1 MQMKQILRAGLLAL
15 ALAQQLASET
25 LEAPVTSE
33 PPVLAPASSSV
44 GSTDILISVLAVL
57 LVWAAVQQ
65 NERAK
70 SG

>member
-1 MQMKQILRAGLLAL
+1 MQIRQILKCCIVAVAI
-15 ALAQQLASET
+15 AQPVAAET

-33 PPVLAPASSSV
+33 PPVLAPATSSV

>member
-1 MQMKQILRAGLLAL
+1 MQIGQILKISVLATAMAQPL
-15 ALAQQLASET
+15 AAET
-25 LEAPVTSE
+25 LKAPATSE

-65 NERAK
+65 SERAK

>member
-1 MQMKQILRAGLLAL
+1 MQIKQILRAGILVMAVAQPLA
-15 ALAQQLASET
+15 AET

-44 GSTDILISVLAVL
+44 GSTDILISALAVL